1 MSTPQQPSAPSP
13 EDRRRHPRYHF
24 EISVELEWGSSIL
37 NGLVRDISAG
47 GMRIEMADPL
57 WIGARFLAVI
67 ALEPPLRV
75 ECVVR
80 RVEPGKAMGVT
91 FATRTA
97 EERARLVA
105 LLESLGKK

>member
-1 MSTPQQPSAPSP
+1 MSTPQQPSAPSSD
-13 EDRRRHPRYHF
+13 DRRRHPRYDF
-24 EISVELEWGSSIL
+24 GISVELEWGSSIL
-37 NGLVRDISAG
+37 EGQVRDISAG

-91 FATRTA
+91 LATQTA

-105 LLESLGKK
+105 LIENLGKK